1 MVSKTLTMDTES
13 PHIEKLKAL
22 ISESVMRPME
32 SPKDFDC
39 LYNTIRERTNET
51 IGLNTLRRLW
61 GYVEGYPTV
70 RESTLDVLSRFV
82 GYPDWHTFVA
92 DYCGVAGTESSCRI
106 VSATL
111 NTEDLAM
118 GDAVAIEWNPNRRL
132 ELRHEGMGV
141 FEVTKALNSKIVAG
155 DHFHCERFMIGQ
167 PLYIDNLVHDDLPPS
182 LFVVGKQG
190 GLTKIERL

>member
-92 DYCGVAGTESSCRI
+92 DYCGVEGSETSHRI
-106 VSATL
+106 VSSTL
-111 NTEDLAM
+111 SIEELAADDM
-118 GDAVAIEWNPNRRL
+118 VAIEWNPNRRL
-132 ELRHEGMGV
+132 VLRHAGNGV
-141 FEVTKALNSKIVAG
+141 FEVKEAFNSKITAG
-155 DHFHCERFMIGQ
+155 DRFHCERFMIGQ

>member
-1 MVSKTLTMDTES
+1 MVSKAHAMDIKS
-13 PHIEKLKAL
+13 PHIEKLKAV
-22 ISESVMRPME
+22 IAESVMRPMD
-32 SPKDFDC
+32 SPKDFEY
-39 LYNTIRERTNET
+39 LYNSIRERTNET
-51 IGLNTLRRLW
+51 IGLNTLRRMW

-92 DYCGVAGTESSCRI
+92 DYCGVEGSESSYRI

-111 NTEDLAM
+111 SVEEIDIGGM
-118 GDAVAIEWNPNRRL
+118 VAIEWNPNRRIL
-132 ELRHEGMGV
+132 LKHEGKGV
-141 FEVTKALNSKIVAG
+141 FEVTEVRNSKIKKG
-155 DHFHCERFMIGQ
+155 DRFHCERFMIGQ
-167 PLYIDNLVHDDLPPS
+167 PLYIDNLVHEDLTPT

>member
-1 MVSKTLTMDTES
+1 MDIKS
-13 PHIEKLKAL
+13 PHIEKLKAV
-22 ISESVMRPME
+22 IAESVMRSMD
-32 SPKDFDC
+32 SPKDFEY

-51 IGLNTLRRLW
+51 IGLNTLRRMW

-92 DYCGVAGTESSCRI
+92 DYCGVEGNKSSYRI

-111 NTEDLAM
+111 NAKELSADEL
-118 GDAVAIEWNPNRRL
+118 VAIEWNPNRRL
-132 ELRHEGMGV
+132 LLRHEGKGV
-141 FEVTKALNSKIVAG
+141 FEVIEAKNSKIKKG
-155 DHFHCERFMIGQ
+155 DRFHCERFMIGQ
-167 PLYIDNLVHDDLPPS
+167 PLYIDNLIHEDLAPT

-190 GLTKIERL
+190 GLTKIER